1 MLKANWKMN
10 CGACCRMKQIARGKK
25 IVAGVSC
32 ALVLAAGITA
42 SVLYAA
48 GVLKYAKPAESKGGG
63 YLFCYFVGNAPE
75 EERIH
80 FAVSRDGY
88 NFEPLNEN
96 KEVIIQTLGKKSVRD
111 PYLLKG
117 EDGFYYIIGTDM
129 AASEGWTSNHA
140 LITWKSADLITWT
153 EETVIDIRDFGGEF
167 AATNRAWAPQ
177 ALWDS
182 EKGQYMVYWAHSTEE
197 NDIAAMYYAYTS
209 DFKTLTTPQP
219 LYIREG
225 IQTIDADIIYNA
237 QNSKYYMYFKHDEDQ
252 TIAYVTADKM
262 SGPYTD
268 DPVIVSLASSGV
280 EGSSMYNI
288 TGTDTWVMLMD
299 QYGKHRYFAQ
309 QTTDMESF
317 TKLNRRDYTLDFSP
331 RHGSVLPITDEQYDA
346 LVKAFGK

>member
-1 MLKANWKMN
+1 
-10 CGACCRMKQIARGKK
+10 MKQIAKGKK
-25 IVAGVSC
+25 IAAGVSC
-32 ALVLAAGITA
+32 ALVLAAGITV
-42 SVLYAA
+42 SVLYAT
-48 GVLKYAKPAESKGGG
+48 GVLHYAKPAKSKDGS

-88 NFEPLNEN
+88 NFEPLNGN
-96 KEVIIQTLGKKSVRD
+96 KEIIIQTLGKKSVRD
-111 PYLLKG
+111 PYILKG

-153 EETVIDIRDFGGEF
+153 DETLIDIRDFGGAF
-167 AATNRAWAPQ
+167 ATTNRAWAPQ

-219 LYIREG
+219 LLIREG
-225 IQTIDADIIYNA
+225 VQTIDADILYNA
-237 QNSKYYMYFKHDEDQ
+237 QNGKYYMYFKHDEDQ

-262 SGPYTD
+262 NGPYTD

-309 QTTDMESF
+309 QTTDMEHF
-317 TKLNRRDYTLDFSP
+317 LKLKRKDYAMDFSP
-331 RHGSVLPITDEQYDA
+331 RHGSVIPVTDAQYDE